1 MCLYKAIDNKQQKGG
16 GLICGVPYL
25 IFWYESRVRALARMD
40 FNPSRRPEPRG

>member
-16 GLICGVPYL
+16 GLICGVSYL